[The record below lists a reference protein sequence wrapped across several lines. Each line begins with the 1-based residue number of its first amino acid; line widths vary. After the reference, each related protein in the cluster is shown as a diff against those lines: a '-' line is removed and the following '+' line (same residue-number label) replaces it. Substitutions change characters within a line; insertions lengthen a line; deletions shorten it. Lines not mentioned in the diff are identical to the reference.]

1 MFRLVMNPKMK
12 NSAVTVINGTRYPG
26 DVKAAVC
33 LAGAAIRGRSP
44 LSQKFAKFGLSAHS
58 EHKEYAEQPAGYWLA
73 NSPRTFILP
82 SRLPTNI
89 HPVAPVGEICSFPGS
104 VWNNLPVSLAAV
116 SAHNYFLLACAAGTV
131 LLILLLIAR
140 ARLHPALA
148 LCVAA
153 LTLGVASGM
162 PLAQVPLS
170 FSGGVGNLLGHIAIV
185 LGLGAILGR
194 LLVTSGGATALGN
207 FFVDNCGP
215 QGLPW
220 ALLGLGILVGL
231 PVFFEVGLVL
241 LLPIVAEAARRSH
254 RPPILVALPV
264 LAGLSIVH
272 GTLPPHPAAMLAVT
286 EYHAD
291 LGRTILWGL
300 AAGLPAAALAGPGL
314 GWFLMRRWE
323 RHRAKG
329 EVAAAEEG
337 TPLFTVAAEA
347 KAANEAGNEDRI
359 GVEETAATVAAP
371 QLELVPAPV
380 GPLRAAAAILLP
392 VALIFLGSWAGLL
405 TAPGSLA
412 SQILHF
418 TGTAE
423 VALLIGVMVALVTL
437 GSHIQTGRH
446 HGVELLR
453 RLTGEAFEPI
463 AGVLVILAAA
473 GGLSG
478 ILRDS
483 GAAQA
488 TVGLALGAHIPPLVL
503 AWLLAAVIRV
513 SMGSATVAMAVAS
526 GILAPMAGHF
536 GLRPELLVLATGTGS
551 LMLSHV
557 NDPGFW
563 MIQSFFKL
571 ELKETLSTWTVLET
585 VLSVAGLGMTL
596 VLVAVLR

>member
-1 MFRLVMNPKMK
+1 MKIRPVQVFRIFL
-12 NSAVTVINGTRYPG
+12 TQGTRG
-26 DVKAAVC
+26 TAAGGL
-33 LAGAAIRGRSP
+33 LAGAFT
-44 LSQKFAKFGLSAHS
+44 QDFYFAFSAANQ
-58 EHKEYAEQPAGYWLA
+58 YILLPPPATGI
-73 NSPRTFILP
+73 S
-82 SRLPTNI
+82 
-89 HPVAPVGEICSFPGS
+89 SFPGP
-104 VWNNLPVSLAAV
+104 VWNNLPVSLAADY
-116 SAHNYFLLACAAGTV
+116 AHNYFLLACVAGTV

-170 FSGGVGNLLGHIAIV
+170 FTGGVGNLLGHIAIV

-194 LLVTSGGATALGN
+194 LLATSGGATALGN
-207 FFVDNCGP
+207 LFVDSCGP

-241 LLPIVAEAARRSH
+241 LLPIVAEVARRSH

-314 GWFLMRRWE
+314 GWILMRRWE

-329 EVAAAEEG
+329 EAAAAEEG
-337 TPLFTVAAEA
+337 TTLFTVTEEA
-347 KAANEAGNEDRI
+347 KTAKEAGNADRI
-359 GVEETAATVAAP
+359 GVQETVTAEDAP
-371 QLELVPAPV
+371 HLEPVPAPA

-405 TAPGSLA
+405 TAPDSLA

-423 VALLIGVMVALVTL
+423 VALLIGVLVALVTL

-483 GAAQA
+483 GASQA

-503 AWLLAAVIRV
+503 AWLLAAVVRI
-513 SMGSATVAMAVAS
+513 STGSATVAMAVAS
-526 GILAPMAGHF
+526 GILAPLAGYA
-536 GLRPELLVLATGTGS
+536 GVRPELLVLATGTGS

-585 VLSVAGLGMTL
+585 VLSVAGLGTTL
-596 VLVAVLR
+596 LLSALLR